1 MDSPSRANASAG
13 AGASTRDEL
22 FDYWNHNAQHH
33 PRVLGAV
40 PAGCVS
46 ALDIGCG
53 DGLLVRKLARR
64 VGSVV
69 GVDRSPEMVRL
80 ARARAGEA
88 SNTRFLAAD
97 FVKSRAETGSEAEAG
112 TDTGSGEEIGG
123 REDIGTGYGFVCAVT
138 VVHHVGFTAATGAM
152 TEALAPGGRLVVVGI
167 AADSTRFDR
176 ALGMAAVCANPVYR
190 RRNGG
195 EGGEP
200 AMPVARPTMSWRE
213 VRTESKRLLPGR
225 RYRRHLLWR
234 YSLVWDKP

>member
-1 MDSPSRANASAG
+1 MDSPSSANASAG
-13 AGASTRDEL
+13 ASAGAGAITRDEL
-22 FDYWNHNAQHH
+22 FDYWNHNAEHH

-40 PAGCVS
+40 PAGCAS

-80 ARARAGEA
+80 ARERVGEV

-97 FVKSRAETGSEAEAG
+97 FVKSRAETGAG
-112 TDTGSGEEIGG
+112 TGSGEEIGS

-138 VVHHVGFTAATGAM
+138 VVHHVDFTAAIGAM
-152 TEALAPGGRLVVVGI
+152 TEALAPSGRLVIVGI

-213 VRTESKRLLPGR
+213 VRAESKRLLPGR